1 MSEILLETTVWN
13 TDYKVPNNT
22 YLLNSKGE
30 ILAFSNELTG
40 KITVSKTPIKLDK
53 RYRKFV
59 KVSHPELEKIS
70 KLQKK
75 EGRSFEVKSKDN
87 VYIVSLIDKKFSCTC
102 TGFNFRGHCKHIDA
116 VSEKLKK

>member
-1 MSEILLETTVWN
+1 MSEILIETTVWN

-30 ILAFSNELTG
+30 ILAFINELTG
-40 KITVSKTPIKLDK
+40 KLTVSKTPIKLDK
-53 RYRKFV
+53 RYRKFQ
-59 KVSHPELEKIS
+59 KTSHPELEKIS

-87 VYIVSLIDKKFSCTC
+87 VYIVNLSNKKYNCTC
-102 TGFNFRGHCKHIDA
+102 TGYNFRGHCKHIDA
-116 VSEKLKK
+116 VKSKLEK